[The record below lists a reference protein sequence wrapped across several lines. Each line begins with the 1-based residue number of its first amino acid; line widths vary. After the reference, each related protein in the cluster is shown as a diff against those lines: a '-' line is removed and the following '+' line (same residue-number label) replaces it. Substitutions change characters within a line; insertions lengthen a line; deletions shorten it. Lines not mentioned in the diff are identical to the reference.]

1 MSYTLVLEWMPGD
14 LYMSAV
20 TARCTAPTS
29 SYSVVW
35 LPPNKVYQITLY
47 CGSTSLVSFLVGA
60 FRGKAWSY
68 MSSTTLLSLGNL
80 SVWYTANHPVLSDF
94 SLDLGTNEVVGLIG
108 LNGAG
113 KTTFIKTVAGLLPGY
128 HLDSAVWEGQPFA
141 FRDKAFKRSRYIVFA
156 EDRSFQYFT
165 FREYLAYVAA
175 SYDVPLPDVT
185 GLVKGFHFEDYTDV
199 LLKELSTG
207 NLKKAYLITAFAL
220 RPKLLLLDEPVN
232 GLDFQSTE
240 FLYQLMGGYKQ
251 YGTLLFSSHILESI
265 CLTCDRVLVLEHGRI
280 SQTFTGAE
288 IAAGNIREVLTDE
301 EHH

>member
-1 MSYTLVLEWMPGD
+1 
-14 LYMSAV
+14 
-20 TARCTAPTS
+20 
-29 SYSVVW
+29 
-35 LPPNKVYQITLY
+35 
-47 CGSTSLVSFLVGA
+47 
-60 FRGKAWSY
+60 
-68 MSSTTLLSLGNL
+68 MSSTALLSLDNL
-80 SVWYTANHPVLSDF
+80 SVWYTAGHPVLSGL
-94 SLDLGTNEVVGLIG
+94 SLDLGEHEVVGLIG

-128 HLDSAVWEGQPFA
+128 HLDSAAWEGHSFS
-141 FRDKAFKRSRYIVFA
+141 FRDKSFKRSRYIVFA

-165 FREYLAYVAA
+165 FREYLAYVFA
-175 SYDVPLPDVT
+175 SYGVPLPDVSE
-185 GLVKGFHFEDYTDV
+185 LVNGFHFEDYTDI

-265 CLTCDRVLVLEHGRI
+265 CLTSDRVLVLEQGRI
-280 SQTFTGAE
+280 SRTFAGAE
-288 IAAGNIREVLTDE
+288 IAAGNIREVLADE
-301 EHH
+301 ENN